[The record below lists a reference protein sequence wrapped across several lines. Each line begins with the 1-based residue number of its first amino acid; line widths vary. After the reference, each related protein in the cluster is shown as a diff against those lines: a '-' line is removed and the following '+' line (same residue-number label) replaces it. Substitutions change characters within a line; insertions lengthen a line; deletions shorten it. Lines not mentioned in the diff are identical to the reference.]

1 MLGDCLYR
9 VVSKTFFL
17 SGGIGPNDVELVKNI
32 KVTGLPIYAIDINSK
47 FEDKPGKKNINKV
60 TKFKNQLD
68 YEIKISSR

>member
-1 MLGDCLYR
+1 M
-9 VVSKTFFL
+9 FFL

-47 FEDKPGKKNINKV
+47 FEDKPGEKNINKV